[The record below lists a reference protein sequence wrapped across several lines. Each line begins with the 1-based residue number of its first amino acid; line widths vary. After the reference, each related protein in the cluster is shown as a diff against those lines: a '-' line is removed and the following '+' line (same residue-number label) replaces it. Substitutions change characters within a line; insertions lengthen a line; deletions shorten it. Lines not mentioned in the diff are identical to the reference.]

1 MIKNRI
7 FKLDISVGDYIDW
20 FGCEALVEFIDG
32 NIYTLTVNDQTV
44 FADDVEVA
52 AQNEW
57 AILD

>member
-1 MIKNRI
+1 MMKNRI

-20 FGCEALVEFIDG
+20 FGSEALVEFIDG
-32 NIYTLTVNDQTV
+32 NIYPLTVNDQTV

>member
-1 MIKNRI
+1 MMKNRI

-20 FGCEALVEFIDG
+20 FGSEALVESIDG